1 MNDLHELAICGE
13 SLIIVLSCCIING
26 LNGHSSSPSMQKKR
40 DSKLWNYQ
48 PEKKNSTWWV
58 IIKSVDFF
66 LLGSAVHDALRRR
79 RCPQRIINASALSGA
94 KVFSIFNLFGSESNV
109 YRIM

>member
-40 DSKLWNYQ
+40 LKIVELSTR
-48 PEKKNSTWWV
+48 KKRLDLVILNKVGGFFSAWFCGAQRSSSSLSST
-58 IIKSVDFF
+58 D
-66 LLGSAVHDALRRR
+66 H
-79 RCPQRIINASALSGA
+79 
-94 KVFSIFNLFGSESNV
+94 
-109 YRIM
+109 

>member
-40 DSKLWNYQ
+40 LKIVELSTR
-48 PEKKNSTWWV
+48 KKRLDLV

-66 LLGSAVHDALRRR
+66 LLGSAVHNALRR